1 VILVLRNQ
9 KDIKMKGKNKMKRL
23 AVRDWKIQNYERA
36 LELVDT
42 ISTICETHTDFV
54 HTKKMLNDFVI
65 EVLCIELKEILENLK
80 IKI

>member
-1 VILVLRNQ
+1 MILVLRNQ

-42 ISTICETHTDFV
+42 ISIICETPTDFV

-65 EVLCIELKEILENLK
+65 EILCIELKEIIENLK

>member
-1 VILVLRNQ
+1 
-9 KDIKMKGKNKMKRL
+9 MKGKNKMTRL
-23 AVRDWKIQNYERA
+23 AIRDWKLQNYKRA

-42 ISTICETHTDFV
+42 ISTICETPTDFV

-65 EVLCIELKEILENLK
+65 EILCIELKEIIENLK